1 MYKITLMPT
10 PQIESEDEKRRTLG
24 YRHLFSAATLVLA
37 MGLIGCAT
45 TITYVPTDDN
55 AHMSLTKARRMMAK
69 HHIKIVD
76 NKTLVTDPDYM
87 YKGTGKKLLRLSLEG
102 LSVASG
108 RTGGDSVLVFTGSGT
123 VTFGL
128 RYVYHTEQEMA
139 EAIYV
144 VKRQAER
151 EGFQP
156 RDAEGEFQK
165 AAVIYLAAA
174 DKPELPLEA
183 RRFKVQAEDALRE
196 KRFEDV
202 ADLYGEALAIAPW
215 WPAGHYNL
223 ALVFSELKEYPN
235 AIVEMKRYMRL
246 SPDAGNVRAAQD
258 EIFKWE
264 AKVKN

>member
-1 MYKITLMPT
+1 M
-10 PQIESEDEKRRTLG
+10 G
-24 YRHLFSAATLVLA
+24 FRHLFSAATLVLA
-37 MGLIGCAT
+37 VGLVGCAT

-55 AHMSLTKARRMMAK
+55 ARMSLIKARRMMAK

-87 YKGTGKKLLRLSLEG
+87 YKGRQKQSLRLPLEG

-108 RTGGDSVLVFTGSGT
+108 YIGSDSVLVFTASAT
-123 VTFGL
+123 VSFGL
-128 RYVYHTEQEMA
+128 RYSYHTEQMMA

-151 EGFQP
+151 EGFRV
-156 RDAEGEFQK
+156 RDSEGEFQK
-165 AAVIYLAAA
+165 VVAGYLAAA
-174 DKPELPLEA
+174 DKPELPMEA

-202 ADLYGEALAIAPW
+202 ASLYGEALAIAPW

-223 ALVFSELKEYPN
+223 ALVLSELEDYSE
-235 AIVEMKRYMRL
+235 AIVEMNRYMKL
-246 SPDAGNVRAAQD
+246 APDASNIRAAQD

-264 AKVKN
+264 AKVAQ

>member
-1 MYKITLMPT
+1 M
-10 PQIESEDEKRRTLG
+10 RRTLG
-24 YRHLFSAATLVLA
+24 YRYLFPVATFLLAVGLV
-37 MGLIGCAT
+37 GCAT

-55 AHMSLTKARRMMAK
+55 ARMSLTKARRMMAK

-87 YKGTGKKLLRLSLEG
+87 YKGTGKKLLRLPLEG

-108 RTGGDSVLVFTGSGT
+108 RIGSDYVMVFTASTT
-123 VTFGL
+123 VSFGL
-128 RYVYHTEQEMA
+128 RYSYHTEQEMA

-151 EGFQP
+151 EGFRV

-165 AAVIYLAAA
+165 VVGAYLAAV
-174 DKPELPLEA
+174 DKPELPIEA

-202 ADLYGEALAIAPW
+202 ASLYGEALEIAPW

-223 ALVFSELKEYPN
+223 ALVLSELKDYPE
-235 AIVEMKRYMRL
+235 AIVEMNRYMRL
-246 SPDAGNVRAAQD
+246 SPDASNIRAAQD

>member
-1 MYKITLMPT
+1 MSHRQAL
-10 PQIESEDEKRRTLG
+10 
-24 YRHLFSAATLVLA
+24 SAAILVLS
-37 MGLIGCAT
+37 LVGCAT

-55 AHMSLTKARRMMAK
+55 ARMSLSKARRLMAK

-76 NKTLVTDPDYM
+76 NKTLVTDPNYMFRGDRPITLPLKDMKVAAGKNGTGYGSTVLEFSGSGSGRFSLRYM
-87 YKGTGKKLLRLSLEG
+87 YN
-102 LSVASG
+102 
-108 RTGGDSVLVFTGSGT
+108 
-123 VTFGL
+123 
-128 RYVYHTEQEMA
+128 TEQEMA

-156 RDAEGEFQK
+156 RDSEGEFQK
-165 AAVIYLAAA
+165 AAADYLDAAN
-174 DKPELPLEA
+174 KPELPLEA

-202 ADLYGEALAIAPW
+202 ADLYGEALLIAPW

-223 ALVFSELKEYPN
+223 ALVLSELKEYPE
-235 AIVEMKRYMRL
+235 AITEMNRYLRL
-246 SPDAGNVRAAQD
+246 APDASNARAAQD

-264 AKVKN
+264 AKTK